1 MCSNLLPVLVAEHF
15 NSVSHLR
22 VWTEIDYYFHFSV
35 SLEAFFQEMNPQTS
49 FILAFLKK
57 IPCNILL
64 NWVLIL
70 IFSNNVK

>member
-1 MCSNLLPVLVAEHF
+1 MFSNLLPVLVAEPF

-49 FILAFLKK
+49 FILVFFFKKKNFL
-57 IPCNILL
+57 
-64 NWVLIL
+64 V
-70 IFSNNVK
+70 IFYLTGCRF